1 MMKTLLP
8 MLLAPLAAVAI
19 GSAPEARVDPDTP
32 PVDAQMTAFNYNSSS
47 NAEQRTRKE
56 EGAMVMTPRTTTGT
70 LEVR

>member
-1 MMKTLLP
+1 MKTLLP

-19 GSAPEARVDPDTP
+19 GSAPEPRVDAIAPQS
-32 PVDAQMTAFNYNSSS
+32 DAYTMAFNDNCAQIS
-47 NAEQRTRKE
+47 EQRTRKE